1 MKTFIKIALFVAA
14 ISFSA
19 SSCSHKTRKSMGQ
32 DIKNVADTVGNK
44 TAEIAAKGAARAT
57 DKVYAG
63 KVGPQGQTI
72 YIDKN
77 SKYFYIDSKGHRVFI
92 KASALKDKVD

>member
-1 MKTFIKIALFVAA
+1 MKTNFKTFAIALA
-14 ISFSA
+14 ISLSIA
-19 SSCSHKTRKSMGQ
+19 SCSHRTRKSMGQ
-32 DIKNVADTVGNK
+32 DVKNVADTVSNK
-44 TAEIAAKGAARAT
+44 TAEIASKGAARAT

-77 SKYFYIDSKGHRVFI
+77 SKYFYIDSKGHRVFV
-92 KASALKDKVD
+92 KQSDLKDKVD